1 MAGAVARRQ
10 VVRALALGLVAMAVV
25 APTPLV
31 AAQDAQ
37 EGLRWASLGDS
48 FAAGEGLEHPSRASQ
63 TDQDCQRALAGDEFP
78 SVAWGAAAA
87 ENRAGPFAFVACTG
101 AITDDLFP
109 APAGRLQAGQRDQAI
124 FVSGQSR
131 FDVVTFS
138 FGGNNI
144 GFDDVLLGCAGLSA
158 TGGVTA
164 VAGGG
169 LGWAAAPWVGCTL
182 SEQEMK
188 DRIDA
193 LTDPSS
199 ADGPLPACNA
209 LGDNASTAQHW
220 DDDGLVQGRIT
231 LPELYD
237 VIGRCV
243 AAPGGTVVVMG
254 YPQLLEEADRWSA
267 FEGNRCERIR
277 RADIG
282 KLRGATAH
290 LNFRI
295 SEAVAQANATT
306 PANFVF
312 VDPNHFWEG
321 GSDDLT
327 EPSDAARNDPG
338 NRHALCGGGEDWLN
352 GVTIGLAGD
361 GLGRPQR
368 SFHPKQQGQDAM
380 ARAASTVGYDLA
392 TTMADPR
399 QDTVVLPSEACGSG
413 FAEYVNLATPLF
425 MVDGL
430 VEIPPDPPATPSV
443 GIEFDHPSAVSSG
456 DLDGDGLPEILAVL
470 ACYFGGSG
478 SGYFHEIV
486 AFDENL
492 EPLGIVPMGAD
503 VDPDWSFLIEDLTV
517 RDRSV
522 IVTYRAG
529 ENDEPLCCGSR
540 LITDV
545 FVLQNGQFVRSS
557 RVDASDG
564 AGAVPSEQADGD
576 PSAGPSP
583 EDTVAALVDALN
595 RGDRA
600 GAEQHA
606 DPVVIEELLSF
617 ADGGP
622 LGGPIGSCTPIGDI
636 STACEMLAGSS
647 IVRVILQ
654 FVDDRY
660 RVVATEHAGDAG

>member
-10 VVRALALGLVAMAVV
+10 VVRAFALGLVVMAVV
-25 APTPLV
+25 APTPPVV
-31 AAQDAQ
+31 AQEAQ

-109 APAGRLQAGQRDQAI
+109 APAGRLQAGQRDQAM
-124 FVSGQSR
+124 FVSGQTR

-144 GFDDVLLGCAGLSA
+144 GFDDVLLGCAGISA

-164 VAGGG
+164 VVGGG
-169 LGWAAAPWVGCTL
+169 LDWAAAPWVGCTL

-199 ADGPLPACNA
+199 ADGPLPACDA
-209 LGDNASTAQHW
+209 LGDNASAAQHW
-220 DDDGLVQGRIT
+220 DGDELVQGRIT

-254 YPQLLEEADRWSA
+254 YPQLLEEADRWGA
-267 FEGNRCERIR
+267 FEGNRCARIR

-290 LNFRI
+290 LNYRI

-321 GSDDLT
+321 GSEDLT
-327 EPSDAARNDPG
+327 EPSDAARNDPA

-368 SFHPKQQGQDAM
+368 SFHPKQQGHDAM
-380 ARAASTVGYDLA
+380 ARAASMVPYDCAWPQYEHDEVLRVTAVHCADGWRLTRWFNDGNSHGSALLERDLA
-392 TTMADPR
+392 SVWQSIATFGTDCPGGVVGTAEELIASGLPTHLADLWGEPYIADSCQPSGEPPTMPGLDWFRTPTGNIGCLMTEDHARCDIREADWEPPPR
-399 QDTVVLPSEACGSG
+399 PPDCVLDWGASIGVEGGAAEFQCNGDTVLPADNVLPYGSVLRRGAFECRSDESGVDCRNVTTGHG
-413 FAEYVNLATPLF
+413 FHLSRGNY
-425 MVDGL
+425 
-430 VEIPPDPPATPSV
+430 EI
-443 GIEFDHPSAVSSG
+443 
-456 DLDGDGLPEILAVL
+456 
-470 ACYFGGSG
+470 Y
-478 SGYFHEIV
+478 
-486 AFDENL
+486 
-492 EPLGIVPMGAD
+492 
-503 VDPDWSFLIEDLTV
+503 
-517 RDRSV
+517 
-522 IVTYRAG
+522 
-529 ENDEPLCCGSR
+529 
-540 LITDV
+540 
-545 FVLQNGQFVRSS
+545 
-557 RVDASDG
+557 
-564 AGAVPSEQADGD
+564 
-576 PSAGPSP
+576 
-583 EDTVAALVDALN
+583 
-595 RGDRA
+595 
-600 GAEQHA
+600 
-606 DPVVIEELLSF
+606 
-617 ADGGP
+617 
-622 LGGPIGSCTPIGDI
+622 
-636 STACEMLAGSS
+636 
-647 IVRVILQ
+647 
-654 FVDDRY
+654 
-660 RVVATEHAGDAG
+660 